1 MDRHDV
7 RVREPG
13 CGTRLSQEP
22 LARCFIVREV
32 GRQHLDGDVA
42 IELHIAREVDHAHS
56 ATAELA
62 LKRIFPSQRGL
73 QGEELGG
80 GIGHQLNTIDGSR
93 CFCEE

>member
-1 MDRHDV
+1 MRETGGSARLADEALTRHV
-7 RVREPG
+7 GE
-13 CGTRLSQEP
+13 
-22 LARCFIVREV
+22 REV